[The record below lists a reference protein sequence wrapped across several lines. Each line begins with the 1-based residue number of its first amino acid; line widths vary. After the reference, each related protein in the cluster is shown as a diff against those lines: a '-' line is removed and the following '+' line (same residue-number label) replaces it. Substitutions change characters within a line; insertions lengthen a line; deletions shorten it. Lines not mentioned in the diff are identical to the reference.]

1 MDIYKLDYNE
11 SIYFQLNG
19 KQIKVM
25 LVENKVNPDEYA
37 LGVDAPRSVS
47 VNREEIYN
55 RKRQKY
61 QNGSVQINE
70 SPL

>member
-1 MDIYKLDYNE
+1 MDIYTLDYNE
-11 SIYFQLNG
+11 SIYFELNG

-25 LVENKVNPDEYA
+25 LVENKVNPDEFA

-55 RKRQKY
+55 RKKAR
-61 QNGSVQINE
+61 NRTDD
-70 SPL
+70 

>member
-1 MDIYKLDYNE
+1 MDIYTLDYNE
-11 SIYFQLNG
+11 SIYFELNG

-61 QNGSVQINE
+61 QKSD
-70 SPL
+70 

>member
-1 MDIYKLDYNE
+1 MDIYTLDYNE
-11 SIYFQLNG
+11 SIYFELNG

-25 LVENKVNPDEYA
+25 LVENKVNPDEFA

-55 RKRQKY
+55 RKKAR
-61 QNGSVQINE
+61 NRSDD
-70 SPL
+70 

>member
-1 MDIYKLDYNE
+1 MDIFTLDYNE
-11 SIYFQLNG
+11 AIYFELDG
-19 KQIKVM
+19 KQIKITM
-25 LVENKVNPDEYA
+25 IENKVNPDEYA

-61 QNGSVQINE
+61 QKGD
-70 SPL
+70 